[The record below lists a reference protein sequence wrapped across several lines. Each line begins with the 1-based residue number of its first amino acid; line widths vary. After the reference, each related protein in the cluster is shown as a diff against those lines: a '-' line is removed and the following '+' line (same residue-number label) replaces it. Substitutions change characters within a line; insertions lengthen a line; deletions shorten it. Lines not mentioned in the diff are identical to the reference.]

1 MTHILNNIPEGTY
14 HPYQQHYPEGA
25 TMGASN
31 PFQTRKEPRTFQY
44 HPVESGPVSQDTSYA
59 NQPERIHSPMSE
71 DPNAFSQRY
80 YQGRDTNEQPS
91 NRRRGA
97 ATGLSSYTVDG
108 AMMT

>member
-1 MTHILNNIPEGTY
+1 MTHILNNIPDGTY
-14 HPYQQHYPEGA
+14 HNPYQQHYPEKA
-25 TMGASN
+25 TMGGASN

-44 HPVESGPVSQDTSYA
+44 HSVESGPVSQDTSYA

-80 YQGRDTNEQPS
+80 YQGANEEPS
-91 NRRRGA
+91 SRRRGA